1 MRFMIRASVVTVVL
15 VISGCSA
22 GGGSEKSLDCG
33 SSDAGCKKACPA
45 GGLGVTS
52 TAGKKCEVILDH
64 KDPDLLD
71 CQEQIQNYKDY
82 GCSRPQVCFDQNFQQ
97 GFGFTVA
104 PSAPAY
110 RLSFVITNCS
120 TGNEKLVIQSVK
132 VLGDEKC
139 SFAFDTGVD
148 VEKLEIPPGEFG
160 LVSARYLPTKLGEDH
175 AVLVLHTNAENFP
188 TLKLYACGTGIP
200 RFAAGLDSGSAPD
213 SGLPAGTFFC
223 KDKTTVASCHQ

>member
-1 MRFMIRASVVTVVL
+1 MRTSIVLLSVGLFVVG
-15 VISGCSA
+15 GCSDD
-22 GGGSEKSLDCG
+22 E
-33 SSDAGCKKACPA
+33 KKACPA

-52 TAGKKCEVILDH
+52 AATGKPCAGILDPN
-64 KDPDLLD
+64 DTDLLD

-82 GCSRPQVCFDQNFQQ
+82 GCSKPQVCFDQNFQQ

-120 TGNEKLVIQSVK
+120 TGNEKLVIQSVE

-139 SFAFDTGVD
+139 SFTFDTSVD